1 MTDAALQHPSVQ
13 HVRACLDAANHPYS
27 VIALADTARSAGEA
41 ALALGVPVGAIVK
54 TLVFTR
60 MSGNEPVVALLAGD
74 RQCDLAVLAK
84 ILGDEA
90 ECTRPRADVVK
101 AATGYAIGGV
111 SPIGLP
117 PDITVIM
124 DQSLFRFDVVWAAAG
139 HPHCVFQATPDDLYR
154 LTAAKVADGLSVA
167 PKG

>member
-13 HVRACLDAANHPYS
+13 HVAACLDAANHPHS

-54 TLVFTR
+54 TLVFMR
-60 MSGNEPVVALLAGD
+60 ASGNQPVVALLAGD

-90 ECTRPRADVVK
+90 ECTRPRADIVK
-101 AATGYAIGGV
+101 ATTGYAIGGV

-117 PDITVIM
+117 PEITVIM

-139 HPHCVFQATPDDLYR
+139 HPHCVFQSTTGDLQK
-154 LTAAKVADGLSVA
+154 LTGAMVADGLSVT
-167 PKG
+167 PNS